1 VCYAPPVETGPR
13 NNGGEFL
20 EPPILTTP
28 QRFNPW
34 SPYGGIEAEGARKS
48 TKPPLIRCV
57 FSCV

>member
-1 VCYAPPVETGPR
+1 MPVCCAPPVKTGPR

-28 QRFNPW
+28 QRFNPG

-48 TKPPLIRCV
+48 TI
-57 FSCV
+57 